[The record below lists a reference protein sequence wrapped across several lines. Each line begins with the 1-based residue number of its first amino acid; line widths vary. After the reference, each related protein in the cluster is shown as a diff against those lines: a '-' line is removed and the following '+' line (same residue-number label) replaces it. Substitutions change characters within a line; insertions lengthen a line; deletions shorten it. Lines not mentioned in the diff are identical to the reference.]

1 MRLVV
6 FCWREVERGEG
17 RSGRE
22 VVVVSRRSGV
32 RWSRANPIT
41 VEEPLPHLFPPA
53 NKRVEDINELKSK
66 VERAR

>member
-1 MRLVV
+1 M

-41 VEEPLPHLFPPA
+41 VEDPLPHLSPPA